1 MVSAAVSDASRPLF
15 VTTYGYDANG
25 SQVVRERPG
34 HAKAHYEFNGY
45 ERLVTVEQPG
55 AAPER
60 YAYDP
65 QGRRATVTRG
75 NGNAGS
81 ARRYLHGG
89 DASILA
95 EVDNAGRVVRRYV
108 RTPAG
113 ALVLAVDVYSGAPL
127 FFHFDAL
134 GNVVAQSDKMGKVG
148 SRSVYD
154 AYGALLGGQPVSGA
168 FGFIGRA
175 GVEEDGTGL
184 KMMGLREYD
193 PATGRFLSADPYVRY
208 GLPVPRYAY
217 VHNDPVNLTDP
228 LGLGYPINPVSPLDV
243 WGFVE
248 AEASGMSRVG
258 AEMAKV
264 GGVGAAR
271 AAVNAAQVGIAATS
285 GLAAAAEMSRRLAKA
300 TCDPGTKAALED
312 LATTLDYLDLGVEII
327 IEDPLLVAAK
337 YVGSKYLNEL
347 DAYLARAMQELEA
360 GPGNPTPDP
369 GASGSGGSNS
379 IGDWPVKSDSIDTSG
394 TPKQDIFI

>member
-1 MVSAAVSDASRPLF
+1 
-15 VTTYGYDANG
+15 
-25 SQVVRERPG
+25 
-34 HAKAHYEFNGY
+34 
-45 ERLVTVEQPG
+45 
-55 AAPER
+55 
-60 YAYDP
+60 
-65 QGRRATVTRG
+65 
-75 NGNAGS
+75 
-81 ARRYLHGG
+81 
-89 DASILA
+89 
-95 EVDNAGRVVRRYV
+95 
-108 RTPAG
+108 
-113 ALVLAVDVYSGAPL
+113 
-127 FFHFDAL
+127 
-134 GNVVAQSDKMGKVG
+134 
-148 SRSVYD
+148 
-154 AYGALLGGQPVSGA
+154 
-168 FGFIGRA
+168 
-175 GVEEDGTGL
+175 
-184 KMMGLREYD
+184 
-193 PATGRFLSADPYVRY
+193 
-208 GLPVPRYAY
+208 LPVPRYAY